1 MQKTVVQLPQIKLI
15 GITARTNN
23 EAEKDLLTVKIS
35 PTVQRYFREALPE
48 KIPHRKTPGV
58 TYIVYTQYE
67 SDFSG
72 DYTCFI
78 GEVVTFFEE
87 ATPGFEQL
95 LIPAQDYIKFTC
107 GPDKMPDVCIHAWQ
121 QIWSMTP
128 ALLGGKRSYMADFE
142 VYDERSADPKHTI
155 LDIYIGICHATV

>member
-1 MQKTVVQLPQIKLI
+1 MQKTFIRLPEIKLI
-15 GITARTNN
+15 GITTRTNN
-23 EAEKDLLTVKIS
+23 KTEKDSLTAKINA
-35 PTVQRYFREALPE
+35 TVQQYFQQALPE

-78 GEVVTFFEE
+78 GEVVTIFEVV
-87 ATPGFEQL
+87 TLGFEQL
-95 LIPAQDYIKFTC
+95 VIPAQDYIKFTC

-121 QIWSMTP
+121 QIWGMTP
-128 ALLGGKRSYMADFE
+128 VLLGGKRSYRADFE
-142 VYDERSADPKHTI
+142 VYDKRSDDPQRTI
-155 LDIYIGICHATV
+155 LDIYIGISQATV